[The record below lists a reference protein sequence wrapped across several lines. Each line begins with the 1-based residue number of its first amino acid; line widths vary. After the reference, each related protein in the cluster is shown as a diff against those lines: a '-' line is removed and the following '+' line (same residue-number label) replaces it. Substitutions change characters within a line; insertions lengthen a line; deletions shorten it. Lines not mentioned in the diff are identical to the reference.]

1 MRQIVNSMNHTSAKA
16 EEDPAAV
23 ERRIFRNMCVAVV
36 LAVAASAVLWPWR
49 VTVGLALGGALSLLN
64 HHWLRTAIAAAFG
77 ASVAAGARPK
87 IRIARYVLRYFIVGA
102 SIAAAYSL
110 DVVSL
115 PATFLGLSSFAAALM
130 FEGFVQIYF
139 AIVNR
144 GED

>member
-1 MRQIVNSMNHTSAKA
+1 MSQIVNSMDHTSAKA

-49 VTVGLALGGALSLLN
+49 VTVGLALGGALSLVN

-77 ASVAAGARPK
+77 ASVAGARPR
-87 IRIARYVLRYFIVGA
+87 IRIARYVLRYFIIGA
-102 SIAAAYSL
+102 LIAAAYSL

-144 GED
+144 GEE